1 MPPNTAQP
9 PIGSPPSINAPPIRI
24 PVAPQV
30 RSYDVQDYRV
40 QPGDGSF
47 ADISQ
52 KIYKSSG
59 YGRALLT
66 FNREYP
72 LASETFRQE
81 PPQLQPGQVV
91 IIPPLEVLTSKYGSM
106 IGDPGPQARVN
117 VSPPPTNIGVNTE
130 PFRPNVPQPTPN
142 TQAPTQLAGKQWTA
156 EDGTRLYRVG
166 GNGESLLEIARNILG
181 DGRRWAEI
189 YRLNPELRPE
199 FPIPAGKDIKIP
211 VGTP

>member
-1 MPPNTAQP
+1 
-9 PIGSPPSINAPPIRI
+9 
-24 PVAPQV
+24 
-30 RSYDVQDYRV
+30 VQS
-40 QPGDGSF
+40 GDTSF

-52 KIYKSSG
+52 KVYKSSG

-72 LASETFRQE
+72 LASDSFRQE
-81 PPQLQPGQVV
+81 PPQLQVGQVV
-91 IIPPLEVLTSKYGSM
+91 IIPPLDVLTSKYGSM
-106 IGDPGPQARVN
+106 VGDPGPQAKVN
-117 VSPPPTNIGVNTE
+117 VTPMPPINIGVNTE
-130 PFRPNVPQPTPN
+130 APPFRASVPQPNPN
-142 TQAPTQLAGKQWTA
+142 TQAPAQLAGKQWTA

-189 YRLNPELRPE
+189 YRLNPDLRPE